1 MNPPLLVYRDDGMVS
16 AAVSAITGRLPLPA
30 LVATPLAAAV
40 LAAALLADGRHTGA
54 ATVAGWVVW
63 VLLASAPASRPPQGR
78 MRWITPPLLRASEY
92 GFVAVLGWR
101 AGGGALP
108 ATFALLT
115 AVAFHHYDLVYRLRY
130 QGVVPPRW
138 VGTAGLGWE
147 GRTAVMLAATL
158 AGVYVPAAIVLAA
171 WCGLLFVPESAYS
184 WVRGAGSAGQL
195 LTDAG
200 DDDEDGAAE

>member
-1 MNPPLLVYRDDGMVS
+1 
-16 AAVSAITGRLPLPA
+16 
-30 LVATPLAAAV
+30 
-40 LAAALLADGRHTGA
+40 
-54 ATVAGWVVW
+54 
-63 VLLASAPASRPPQGR
+63 

-92 GFVAVLGWR
+92 GFFAVLAWR
-101 AGGGALP
+101 TGGGALP

-138 VGTAGLGWE
+138 VGVAGLGWE
-147 GRTAVMLAATL
+147 GRTALMLAATL
-158 AGVYVPAAIVLAA
+158 AGVYGLAAIVLAA

-200 DDDEDGAAE
+200 DDDEDGAGE